1 MPLIPKT
8 VDVTLGTT
16 ATSTAN
22 RVLAADP
29 TVNRYIRGIYATNSG
44 AATQISVGVGA
55 AATLSSANANIAS
68 GVTVPANA
76 ASYPIVQYVGD
87 GRKALGAGS
96 LNEIM
101 AFAIAATIILT
112 VIYKEEAPLV

>member
-1 MPLIPKT
+1 MLIPKT
-8 VDVTLGTT
+8 VDVVLQTSNGT
-16 ATSTAN
+16 TAN

-29 TVNRYIRGIYATNSG
+29 TVNRYIRGVYATNSG
-44 AATQISVGVGA
+44 AATQLSVGVGA
-55 AATLSSANANIAS
+55 AAALTAANANIAS

-87 GRKALGAGS
+87 GRKALGGSS

-101 AFAIAATIILT
+101 AFAVAATITLT